1 MQLNQ
6 SQDQNLNPGL
16 MVKRILRYAAL
27 SILLVLLLAS
37 SALPPGDRTE
47 SVRFFTRAIEFD
59 FISWSLNAIGVKFNQ
74 SALGINRYLTDEDA
88 SGIVIDFIEMTRAI
102 QIAEGR
108 LREIY
113 TNPEIEDLEGA
124 ARELNEELTALY
136 QQRGRLGPLAESIV
150 QSQVL
155 AIVHDFGLS
164 LGGQSI
170 PPILYHMTPAP
181 SALIVSPRE
190 LIRQDN
196 NISIRP
202 DVNLEDQIALEDAV
216 AESLD
221 VSTLVVGIGGI
232 GLYPTMV
239 TQTSNL
245 NFLAEVVAHEW
256 IHNFL
261 TLRPLGVAYL
271 TSPAL
276 RTMNE
281 TAARI
286 AGIEIGTRMIERYY
300 PEFAPPPPQPAP
312 EPTPSTPEEPPPEPV
327 FDRQVELRETRI
339 RADELLQ
346 AGKIEEAE
354 IYMELRRRFLWE
366 NGVRE
371 RKINQAFFSFY
382 GSYADQPGGAAG
394 DDPVGAAVREL
405 RARSDSL
412 AEFLNTIS
420 WMYQFDQLEGYLE
433 IAVEEPRLNS

>member
-181 SALIVSPRE
+181 SALIVSPRADSPGQQY
-190 LIRQDN
+190 LN
-196 NISIRP
+196 
-202 DVNLEDQIALEDAV
+202 
-216 AESLD
+216 
-221 VSTLVVGIGGI
+221 
-232 GLYPTMV
+232 PT
-239 TQTSNL
+239 
-245 NFLAEVVAHEW
+245 
-256 IHNFL
+256 
-261 TLRPLGVAYL
+261 GC
-271 TSPAL
+271 
-276 RTMNE
+276 
-281 TAARI
+281 
-286 AGIEIGTRMIERYY
+286 
-300 PEFAPPPPQPAP
+300 
-312 EPTPSTPEEPPPEPV
+312 EP
-327 FDRQVELRETRI
+327 
-339 RADELLQ
+339 
-346 AGKIEEAE
+346 
-354 IYMELRRRFLWE
+354 
-366 NGVRE
+366 
-371 RKINQAFFSFY
+371 
-382 GSYADQPGGAAG
+382 
-394 DDPVGAAVREL
+394 
-405 RARSDSL
+405 
-412 AEFLNTIS
+412 
-420 WMYQFDQLEGYLE
+420 
-433 IAVEEPRLNS
+433 